1 MQSSHSVNEGRR
13 ASPYIYHI
21 KKPEM
26 PYVRKTIL
34 FIGGSLN
41 QTTMMHKISQH
52 FQDCDCYFTPY
63 YSTGFIGQLA
73 RTSLLNNTIL
83 GGRFRQLT
91 ERYLKENNLKVDYKG
106 RQHDYDLVFT
116 SQDLIIPPNI
126 RNKRVALVQE
136 GMTEPETLVYHLV
149 RLFSLPRWLGN
160 TAMTGLSDQYDL
172 FFVASEGYR
181 DLFISKGVNPEKIR
195 VTGIPNFDNAAQYFK
210 NDFPH
215 KHFVLVAT
223 SDRRETFNIEN
234 RKKFIQRVLTIAR
247 GRQVIFKLHPNENW
261 KRATAEI
268 LQFAPGAL
276 IYTDA
281 DINPMIAN
289 CDVLITVYSSV
300 VYVGMALGKEVYSD
314 FSMSFLQQLTPIQ
327 NGGNSAHEIA
337 RIARHALLDL
347 SFEKKE
353 ASEVI
358 RKRQPIPVSVR

>member
-1 MQSSHSVNEGRR
+1 MR
-13 ASPYIYHI
+13 
-21 KKPEM
+21 
-26 PYVRKTIL
+26 YVRKTIL

-63 YSTGFIGQLA
+63 YSTGMIGHLV
-73 RTSLLNNTIL
+73 RMGLLSNTIL

-91 ERYLKENNLKVDYKG
+91 ERYLKQHNLKVDYKG

-116 SQDLIIPPNI
+116 SQDLIIPSNI
-126 RNKRVALVQE
+126 RNKRIALVQE

-149 RLFSLPRWLGN
+149 KLFSLPRWMGS
-160 TAMTGLSDQYDL
+160 TAMTGLSNKYDL

-195 VTGIPNFDNAAQYFK
+195 VTGIPNFDNAAQYLK

-215 KHFVLVAT
+215 KHYILAAT
-223 SDRRETFNIEN
+223 SDRRETFNAEN
-234 RKKFIQRVLTIAR
+234 RKKFIQRVLSIAR

-261 KRATAEI
+261 KRASAEI
-268 LQFAPGAL
+268 FRFAPGAL

-327 NGGNSAHEIA
+327 NDGTSAHEIA
-337 RIARHALLDL
+337 RIARHALLDVY
-347 SFEKKE
+347 FEKLE
-353 ASEVI
+353 ASEMV
-358 RKRQPIPVSVR
+358 RKRDPITVSVR